1 VWKIQY
7 TQNAA
12 KSIFKLNP
20 SVRERI
26 KKEIEKLY
34 LSPDLG
40 KQLTEHLKGLR
51 SLRIGDYRIIYKKEV
66 DELIILIVAVGHRK
80 NIYD

>member
-1 VWKIQY
+1 M
-7 TQNAA
+7 
-12 KSIFKLNP
+12 FRLNP